1 MNDEPTSSSSHS
13 ATPRPLTISDLP
25 DEMLSSIIK
34 ELGVS
39 YDVRVYI
46 YDDVRR
52 GDWPSCALV
61 CRRWYRITLPY
72 LFRYIQLPVRKWM
85 DSYADT
91 AQFRKFLEE
100 KPSIAH
106 CVQGLIIGQMSVDIY
121 DFDAILDTLDNLRY
135 LEVILNQ
142 FYLDKKDKEWGEWL
156 STIPRDRTIAKLV
169 YCPDR

>member
-34 ELGVS
+34 ELGES

-46 YDDVRR
+46 YNDVRR

-61 CRRWYRITLPY
+61 CRRWYRITLPH
-72 LFRYIQLPVRKWM
+72 LFRYMQLPVRERM
-85 DSYADT
+85 DYWEDT
-91 AQFRKFLEE
+91 AEFRRFLEE
-100 KPSIAH
+100 KPAIAR

-135 LEVILNQ
+135 LEFGLTH
-142 FYLDKKDKEWGEWL
+142 FDLDEKDKDWSEWL